1 MSQIFDALQRAETE
15 RAGPRDAVA
24 ADAAELLERAE
35 RQAAH
40 RREAIV
46 AFESVSTPPYS
57 EADRPSPTLAAVAA
71 AAGPVAMPAY
81 SREPSV
87 ATLVE
92 ALAEPMQ
99 ADAEKNA
106 RLLEL
111 FRPIKMAP
119 GSSERL
125 VSLLEGANPAAEA
138 FRLLAVRL
146 RHRRKETQ
154 LRKLLITSTIPD
166 EGKSVVSAN
175 LSCALAAGS
184 RQKVLLV
191 GGDIR
196 RPSLDRVFGVETGAG
211 LCELL
216 EGSQNLASSVYQ
228 IKEAG
233 IWVLPSGKIKGNAL
247 EILQSNKLP
256 VLMEQLNSLF
266 DWVVV
271 DSPPILPL
279 ADTSVW
285 ARLTD
290 GILLVARP
298 GVTKKRLLEKGLE
311 AIDRTKIV
319 GALLNS
325 YKSVEEGSYYYYGT
339 ASGTNGS

>member
-1 MSQIFDALQRAETE
+1 MSQIFDALQRAEAE
-15 RAGPRDAVA
+15 RAGARDAGVT
-24 ADAAELLERAE
+24 DAAELLERAE
-35 RQAAH
+35 RLASH
-40 RREAIV
+40 RREAMI
-46 AFESVSTPPYS
+46 ALESVSTPPLS
-57 EADRPSPTLAAVAA
+57 DEDRPP
-71 AAGPVAMPAY
+71 AGTQGA

-99 ADAEKNA
+99 ADGEKSG

-111 FRPIKMAP
+111 FQTVAIPP
-119 GSSERL
+119 GGGGRL
-125 VSLLEGANPAAEA
+125 VCLMEGPNPAAEA

-146 RHRRKETQ
+146 RHRRKETT
-154 LRKLLITSTIPD
+154 LRKLLVTSTIPD
-166 EGKSVVSAN
+166 EGKSVVAAN
-175 LSCALAAGS
+175 LSCALAAGT

-191 GGDIR
+191 GGDVR
-196 RPSLDRVFGVETGAG
+196 RPTLGRIFGLEYGHG

-216 EGSQNLASSVYQ
+216 EGSQNLVSS
-228 IKEAG
+228 ILHIEEAG
-233 IWVLPSGKIKGNAL
+233 IWVLPAGMIKGSAL

-256 VLMEQLNSLF
+256 VLMDQLASLF

-285 ARLTD
+285 ARLAD
-290 GILLVARP
+290 GVLLVARP
-298 GVTKKRLLEKGLE
+298 GVTKKRLLQKGLE
-311 AIDRTKIV
+311 AIDKKKLV

-339 ASGTNGS
+339 ASGTNG

>member
-1 MSQIFDALQRAETE
+1 MSQIFDALQRAEAE
-15 RAGPRDAVA
+15 RGGPRDAAVT
-24 ADAAELLERAE
+24 DASELLERAE

-40 RREAIV
+40 RRQTIV
-46 AFESVSTPPYS
+46 AFESISTPPPA
-57 EADRPSPTLAAVAA
+57 EADEPRGSAPET
-71 AAGPVAMPAY
+71 G
-81 SREPSV
+81 REPSV
-87 ATLVE
+87 ATLVA
-92 ALAEPMQ
+92 ALSEPMQ
-99 ADAEKNA
+99 PDAEKNA

-111 FRPIKMAP
+111 FQPLSMAA
-119 GSSERL
+119 GGGGRL
-125 VSLLEGANPAAEA
+125 VSLMEGANPAAEA
-138 FRLLAVRL
+138 FRLLTVRL

-154 LRKLLITSTIPD
+154 LRKLLVTSTIPE

-175 LSCALAAGS
+175 LSCALAAGT

-196 RPSLDRVFGVETGAG
+196 RPSLDRVFGVQTGPG

-216 EGSQNLASSVYQ
+216 EGGQNLASCIYQ
-228 IKEAG
+228 VKETG
-233 IWVLPSGKIKGNAL
+233 IWLLPSGTIKGNAL

-256 VLMEQLNSLF
+256 VLMDQLVALF
-266 DWVVV
+266 DWVVI

-285 ARLTD
+285 ARLAD

-298 GVTKKRLLEKGLE
+298 GVTKKRLLQKGLE
-311 AIDRTKIV
+311 AIDKDKMV

>member
-1 MSQIFDALQRAETE
+1 MSQIFDALQRAEAE
-15 RAGPRDAVA
+15 RDGPRNAPASDAS
-24 ADAAELLERAE
+24 ELLERAE
-35 RQAAH
+35 RQVTH
-40 RREAIV
+40 RREALVSFDIV
-46 AFESVSTPPYS
+46 GASAPEGEDLPEDP
-57 EADRPSPTLAAVAA
+57 AA
-71 AAGPVAMPAY
+71 
-81 SREPSV
+81 SREVSV

-92 ALAEPMQ
+92 ALSEPMQ

-111 FRPIKMAP
+111 FQTVELAP
-119 GSSERL
+119 ESGERL
-125 VSLLEGANPAAEA
+125 VSLREGANPAAEA

-146 RHRRKETQ
+146 RHRRKEIQ

-175 LSCALAAGS
+175 LSCALAAGL

-196 RPSLDRVFGVETGAG
+196 RPSLGRIFGLNPMPG

-228 IKEAG
+228 IREAG
-233 IWVLPSGKIKGNAL
+233 IWVLPAGKIKGNAL

-256 VLMEQLNSLF
+256 ILMEQLGALF
-266 DWVVV
+266 DWVVI

-279 ADTSVW
+279 ADTSLW
-285 ARLTD
+285 ARMAD

-298 GVTKKRLLEKGLE
+298 GVTKKRLLQKGLE
-311 AIDRTKIV
+311 AIDQKKVV

-325 YKSVEEGSYYYYGT
+325 YKSAEEGSYYYYGA
-339 ASGTNGS
+339 ASQTSGS

>member
-1 MSQIFDALQRAETE
+1 MSQIFDALQRAEAE
-15 RAGPRDAVA
+15 RSGTRDATVT
-24 ADAAELLERAE
+24 DASELLERAE
-35 RQAAH
+35 RQAVH
-40 RREAIV
+40 RRQTIV
-46 AFESVSTPPYS
+46 AFESGNGFS
-57 EADRPSPTLAAVAA
+57 EADGSAA
-71 AAGPVAMPAY
+71 AASGPGIA
-81 SREPSV
+81 REPSM

-99 ADAEKNA
+99 ADADKNA
-106 RLLEL
+106 RLLEM
-111 FRPIKMAP
+111 FRPVKMGP
-119 GSSERL
+119 GGGERL
-125 VSLLEGANPAAEA
+125 VSLMEGANPAAEA
-138 FRLLAVRL
+138 FRLLTVRL
-146 RHRRKETQ
+146 RHRRKESQ

-166 EGKSVVSAN
+166 EGKSLVSAN
-175 LSCALAAGS
+175 LSCALAAGT

-196 RPSLDRVFGVETGAG
+196 RPSLERVFALDTGSG

-216 EGSQNLASSVYQ
+216 EGNQNLASSIYQ

-233 IWVLPSGKIKGNAL
+233 IWVLPAGRIKGNAL

-256 VLMEQLNSLF
+256 VLMDQLVSLF
-266 DWVVV
+266 DWVVI

-285 ARLTD
+285 ARLAD

-298 GVTKKRLLEKGLE
+298 GVTKKRLLQKGLE
-311 AIDRTKIV
+311 AIDKTKLV

-339 ASGTNGS
+339 ASGTSGS

>member
-1 MSQIFDALQRAETE
+1 MSQIFDALQRAEAE
-15 RAGPRDAVA
+15 RAGTRTVGTS
-24 ADAAELLERAE
+24 DAAELLERAE

-46 AFESVSTPPYS
+46 AFGTNSTPPLS
-57 EADRPSPTLAAVAA
+57 ETDGPATTLAALAA
-71 AAGPVAMPAY
+71 AAPALG
-81 SREPSV
+81 RGEPSV

-92 ALAEPMQ
+92 ALAEPIQ

-106 RLLEL
+106 RLLEM
-111 FRPIKMAP
+111 FRPVTMAP
-119 GSSERL
+119 GSGERL
-125 VSLLEGANPAAEA
+125 VSLMEGANPAAEA

-146 RHRRKETQ
+146 RHRRKEST

-175 LSCALAAGS
+175 LSCALAAGT

-196 RPSLDRVFGVETGAG
+196 RPSLERVFGIDPGTG

-216 EGSQNLASSVYQ
+216 EGSQNLASSVYHL
-228 IKEAG
+228 KDAG
-233 IWVLPSGKIKGNAL
+233 IWVLPAGRMKGNAL

-256 VLMEQLNSLF
+256 VLMEQLVSLF
-266 DWVVV
+266 DWVVI

-285 ARLTD
+285 ARLAD
-290 GILLVARP
+290 GVLLVARP

-311 AIDRTKIV
+311 AIDRTKVV

-325 YKSVEEGSYYYYGT
+325 YRSVEEGSYYYYGT
-339 ASGTNGS
+339 ASGTSGS

>member
-1 MSQIFDALQRAETE
+1 MSQIFDALQRAEAE
-15 RAGPRDAVA
+15 RGGSREVGAT
-24 ADAAELLERAE
+24 DAAELLERAE
-35 RQAAH
+35 RLASH
-40 RREAIV
+40 RRQAMV
-46 AFESVSTPPYS
+46 ALESVSTPPLT
-57 EADRPSPTLAAVAA
+57 EADRPAPGPSPSVVSA
-71 AAGPVAMPAY
+71 
-81 SREPSV
+81 REPSV

-111 FRPIKMAP
+111 FQAVTIPPA
-119 GSSERL
+119 GGGRL
-125 VSLLEGANPAAEA
+125 VSLIEGANPAAEA

-146 RHRRKETQ
+146 RHRRKETS
-154 LRKLLITSTIPD
+154 LRKLLVTSTIPD

-175 LSCALAAGS
+175 LACALAAGT
-184 RQKVLLV
+184 RQKVLLL
-191 GGDIR
+191 GGDVR
-196 RPSLDRVFGVETGAG
+196 RPSLSRVFGLDKEAG

-216 EGSQNLASSVYQ
+216 EGTQNLASSVYQ
-228 IKEAG
+228 LKEAG
-233 IWVLPSGKIKGNAL
+233 IWLLPAGTIKGNAL

-256 VLMEQLNSLF
+256 VLMEQLVSLF
-266 DWVVV
+266 DWVVI

-285 ARLTD
+285 ARLAD

-311 AIDRTKIV
+311 AIDKKKLV

-339 ASGTNGS
+339 ASGTSGS

>member
-1 MSQIFDALQRAETE
+1 MSQIFDALQRAEAE
-15 RAGPRDAVA
+15 RAGARDAGST
-24 ADAAELLERAE
+24 DAPELLERAE
-35 RQAAH
+35 RLASH
-40 RREAIV
+40 RRQAMV
-46 AFESVSTPPYS
+46 ALESVSTPPLS
-57 EADRPSPTLAAVAA
+57 DADLPQA
-71 AAGPVAMPAY
+71 PAQSS

-111 FRPIKMAP
+111 FRQVSLPP
-119 GSSERL
+119 EGGGRL
-125 VSLLEGANPAAEA
+125 VSLMEGANRAAEA

-146 RHRRKETQ
+146 RHRRKETN
-154 LRKLLITSTIPD
+154 LRRLLITSTIPD
-166 EGKSVVSAN
+166 EGKSVVSSN

-184 RQKVLLV
+184 HQKVLLI

-196 RPSLDRVFGVETGAG
+196 RPTLGRVFGMEQGPG

-216 EGSQNLASSVYQ
+216 EGTQNLASSVLHL
-228 IKEAG
+228 KEAG
-233 IWVLPSGKIKGNAL
+233 IWLLPAGIIKGNAL

-256 VLMEQLNSLF
+256 VLMDQLTALF
-266 DWVVV
+266 DWVVI

-285 ARLTD
+285 ARLAD
-290 GILLVARP
+290 GVLLVARP
-298 GVTKKRLLEKGLE
+298 GVTKKRLLQKGLE
-311 AIDRTKIV
+311 AIDKKKLI

>member
-1 MSQIFDALQRAETE
+1 
-15 RAGPRDAVA
+15 
-24 ADAAELLERAE
+24 
-35 RQAAH
+35 RQAM
-40 RREAIV
+40 V
-46 AFESVSTPPYS
+46 ALETVNAPALSD
-57 EADRPSPTLAAVAA
+57 ADRPAGATP
-71 AAGPVAMPAY
+71 AAG
-81 SREPSV
+81 REPSV

-99 ADAEKNA
+99 ADAEKNM
-106 RLLEL
+106 RLLDM
-111 FRPIKMAP
+111 FQTVTIPP
-119 GSSERL
+119 GGSGRL
-125 VSLLEGANPAAEA
+125 VSLMEGAHPAAEA

-146 RHRRKETQ
+146 RHRRKETN

-175 LSCALAAGS
+175 LSCALAAGT
-184 RQKVLLV
+184 RQKVLLI

-196 RPSLDRVFGVETGAG
+196 RPSLGRVFGMDQGPG

-216 EGSQNLASSVYQ
+216 EGSQNLVSSVLFV
-228 IKEAG
+228 KEAG
-233 IWVLPSGKIKGNAL
+233 IWMLPAGIMKGNAL

-256 VLMEQLNSLF
+256 VLMDQLVSLF

-285 ARLTD
+285 ARLAD

-298 GVTKKRLLEKGLE
+298 GVTKKRLLQKGLE
-311 AIDRTKIV
+311 AIDKKKLV

-339 ASGTNGS
+339 ASGTSGN

>member
-1 MSQIFDALQRAETE
+1 MSQIFDALQRAEAE
-15 RAGPRDAVA
+15 RAGARDAAVT
-24 ADAAELLERAE
+24 DASELLERAE
-35 RQAAH
+35 RQAAN
-40 RREAIV
+40 RRQAMG
-46 AFESVSTPPYS
+46 ALESVSTPPLS
-57 EADRPSPTLAAVAA
+57 DADRPPAA
-71 AAGPVAMPAY
+71 PAS
-81 SREPSV
+81 SREPSM

-99 ADAEKNA
+99 PDREKNE
-106 RLLEL
+106 RLLEM
-111 FRPIKMAP
+111 FQPVSISA
-119 GSSERL
+119 GSGRL
-125 VSLLEGANPAAEA
+125 VSLMEGAHPAAEA

-146 RHRRKETQ
+146 RHRRRETN

-166 EGKSVVSAN
+166 EGKSVVSGN
-175 LSCALAAGS
+175 LSCALASGN

-196 RPSLDRVFGVETGAG
+196 RPSLSRVFGLEAAPG

-216 EGSQNLASSVYQ
+216 EGSQNLVSSVYQ
-228 IKEAG
+228 LKEAG
-233 IWVLPSGKIKGNAL
+233 IWLLPSGHMKGNAL

-256 VLMEQLNSLF
+256 VLMEQLTSLF

-285 ARLTD
+285 ARLAD

-298 GVTKKRLLEKGLE
+298 GVTKKRLLQKGLE
-311 AIDRTKIV
+311 AIDKKKLV

-339 ASGTNGS
+339 ASESSGS

>member
-1 MSQIFDALQRAETE
+1 MSQIFDALQRAEAE
-15 RAGPRDAVA
+15 RAGNRDAA
-24 ADAAELLERAE
+24 ATDASELLERAE
-35 RQAAH
+35 RQASH
-40 RREAIV
+40 RRQAMIALET
-46 AFESVSTPPYS
+46 VSTPPMAD
-57 EADRPSPTLAAVAA
+57 ADRPPNGSASNGLT
-71 AAGPVAMPAY
+71 
-81 SREPSV
+81 SREPSM

-106 RLLEL
+106 RLLEM
-111 FRPIKMAP
+111 FQTVSIPA
-119 GSSERL
+119 GGGGRL
-125 VSLLEGANPAAEA
+125 VSLMEGANPAAEA

-146 RHRRKETQ
+146 RHRRRETN

-166 EGKSVVSAN
+166 EGKSVVSGN
-175 LSCALAAGS
+175 LSCALAAGN

-196 RPSLDRVFGVETGAG
+196 RPSLGRVFGLDQGPG

-216 EGSQNLASSVYQ
+216 EGSQNLVSSIYHL
-228 IKEAG
+228 KEAG
-233 IWVLPSGKIKGNAL
+233 IWMLPSGMMKGNAL

-256 VLMEQLNSLF
+256 VLMEQLVSLF
-266 DWVVV
+266 DWVVI

-285 ARLTD
+285 ARLAD

-298 GVTKKRLLEKGLE
+298 GVTKKRLLQKGLE
-311 AIDRTKIV
+311 AIDKKKLV

-339 ASGTNGS
+339 PSGPNGS

>member
-1 MSQIFDALQRAETE
+1 MSQIFDALQRAEAE
-15 RAGPRDAVA
+15 RAGTPRDVNA
-24 ADAAELLERAE
+24 ADAPELLERAE
-35 RQAAH
+35 RLANH
-40 RREAIV
+40 RRQAMV
-46 AFESVSTPPYS
+46 ALESVSTPPLS
-57 EADRPSPTLAAVAA
+57 DADRPSA
-71 AAGPVAMPAY
+71 PA
-81 SREPSV
+81 SPHEPSM

-106 RLLEL
+106 RLLEMFQPVSL
-111 FRPIKMAP
+111 PP
-119 GSSERL
+119 GGGGRL
-125 VSLLEGANPAAEA
+125 VSLMEGPSPAAEA

-146 RHRRKETQ
+146 RHRRKETS

-196 RPSLDRVFGVETGAG
+196 RPSLGRVFGLDQGPG

-216 EGSQNLASSVYQ
+216 EGSQNLASS
-228 IKEAG
+228 IFRLKEAG
-233 IWVLPSGKIKGNAL
+233 IWLLPSGSIRGNAL

-256 VLMEQLNSLF
+256 VLMEQLSALF
-266 DWVVV
+266 DWVVI

-285 ARLTD
+285 VRLAD
-290 GILLVARP
+290 GVLLVARP
-298 GVTKKRLLEKGLE
+298 GVTKKRLLQKGLE
-311 AIDRTKIV
+311 AIDKKKLV

-339 ASGTNGS
+339 ASGTNG

>member
-1 MSQIFDALQRAETE
+1 MSQIFDALQRAEAE
-15 RAGPRDAVA
+15 RAGARSA
-24 ADAAELLERAE
+24 AATDAAELLERAE
-35 RQAAH
+35 RDEAH
-40 RREAIV
+40 RRETIV
-46 AFESVSTPPYS
+46 AFGSNGAPVLS
-57 EADRPSPTLAAVAA
+57 EMSATAAAVAA
-71 AAGPVAMPAY
+71 VAPVPASGT

-92 ALAEPMQ
+92 ALSEPMQ

-106 RLLEL
+106 RLLEM
-111 FRPIKMAP
+111 FRPVQMGP
-119 GSSERL
+119 GSGERL
-125 VSLLEGANPAAEA
+125 VTLRQGANPAAEA
-138 FRLLAVRL
+138 FRLLALRL
-146 RHRRKETQ
+146 RDQRKETH
-154 LRKLLITSTIPD
+154 LKKVLVTSTIPD

-196 RPSLDRVFGVETGAG
+196 RPSLDGVFGVESGAG

-216 EGSQNLASSVYQ
+216 DGSRNLASSILQ

-233 IWVLPSGKIKGNAL
+233 IWILPAGKLKGNPL
-247 EILQSNKLP
+247 EVLQSSKLP
-256 VLMEQLNSLF
+256 VLVEQLASLF
-266 DWVVV
+266 DWIVI

-285 ARLTD
+285 ARMSD

-298 GVTKKRLLEKGLE
+298 GVTKKRLLQKGLE
-311 AIDRTKIV
+311 AIDKTKMV

-339 ASGTNGS
+339 ATGTSGD

>member
-1 MSQIFDALQRAETE
+1 MSQIFDALQRAEAE
-15 RAGPRDAVA
+15 RSGTRDSGVT
-24 ADAAELLERAE
+24 DAAELLERAE
-35 RQAAH
+35 RLASH
-40 RREAIV
+40 RREAMV
-46 AFESVSTPPYS
+46 ALESVSTPPLS
-57 EADRPSPTLAAVAA
+57 DADRP
-71 AAGPVAMPAY
+71 AAGPQTS
-81 SREPSV
+81 SREPSM

-106 RLLEL
+106 RLLET
-111 FRPIKMAP
+111 FQTVAIPP
-119 GSSERL
+119 GSGVRL
-125 VSLLEGANPAAEA
+125 VSLMEGPNPAAEA

-146 RHRRKETQ
+146 RHRRRETT

-166 EGKSVVSAN
+166 EGKSVVAAN

-196 RPSLDRVFGVETGAG
+196 RPTLGRIFGLEQGRGG

-216 EGSQNLASSVYQ
+216 EGSRNLASTVFQ
-228 IKEAG
+228 IREGG
-233 IWVLPSGKIKGNAL
+233 IWVLPSGMIKGNAL

-256 VLMEQLNSLF
+256 VLMEQLVSLF
-266 DWVVV
+266 DWVVI

-285 ARLTD
+285 TRLAD
-290 GILLVARP
+290 GVLLVARP
-298 GVTKKRLLEKGLE
+298 GVTKKRLLQKGLE
-311 AIDRTKIV
+311 AIDKKKLV

-339 ASGTNGS
+339 ASGTNG

>member
-1 MSQIFDALQRAETE
+1 MSQIFDALQRAEAE
-15 RAGPRDAVA
+15 RAGTRDAA
-24 ADAAELLERAE
+24 ATDASELLERAE
-35 RQAAH
+35 RQASH
-40 RREAIV
+40 RRQAMV
-46 AFESVSTPPYS
+46 ALESVNTPPL
-57 EADRPSPTLAAVAA
+57 ADAERPPAASSPSS
-71 AAGPVAMPAY
+71 M
-81 SREPSV
+81 REPSM

-99 ADAEKNA
+99 ADGEKNA
-106 RLLEL
+106 RLLDM
-111 FRPIKMAP
+111 FQTATMPP
-119 GSSERL
+119 GGGGRL
-125 VSLLEGANPAAEA
+125 VSLMEGANPAAEA

-146 RHRRKETQ
+146 RHRRKETS
-154 LRKLLITSTIPD
+154 LRKLLVTSTIPD

-175 LSCALAAGS
+175 LSCALAAGT

-196 RPSLDRVFGVETGAG
+196 RPSLGRVFGLDQGPG

-216 EGSQNLASSVYQ
+216 EGSQNLVSSVYYL
-228 IKEAG
+228 KDAG
-233 IWVLPSGKIKGNAL
+233 IWMLPSGIMKGNAL

-256 VLMEQLNSLF
+256 VLMEQLVSLF
-266 DWVVV
+266 DWVVI

-279 ADTSVW
+279 ADTSVG
-285 ARLTD
+285 ARLAD

-298 GVTKKRLLEKGLE
+298 GVTKKRLLQKGLE
-311 AIDRTKIV
+311 AIDKKKLV

-339 ASGTNGS
+339 ASGPNGT

>member
-1 MSQIFDALQRAETE
+1 MSQIFDALQRAEAE
-15 RAGPRDAVA
+15 RAGARDTDSP
-24 ADAAELLERAE
+24 DAPELLERAE
-35 RQAAH
+35 RLANH
-40 RREAIV
+40 RRQAMV
-46 AFESVSTPPYS
+46 ALESVSTPPLS
-57 EADRPSPTLAAVAA
+57 DADRPPAPASASPS
-71 AAGPVAMPAY
+71 

-99 ADAEKNA
+99 ADAEKNT
-106 RLLEL
+106 RLLEMFQQISL
-111 FRPIKMAP
+111 PP
-119 GSSERL
+119 GGGGRL
-125 VSLLEGANPAAEA
+125 VSLMEGANPAAEA

-146 RHRRKETQ
+146 RHRRKETN

-196 RPSLDRVFGVETGAG
+196 RPTLGRVFGLDQGPG

-216 EGSQNLASSVYQ
+216 EGSQNLASSVLHL
-228 IKEAG
+228 KEAG
-233 IWVLPSGKIKGNAL
+233 IWLLPAGLIKGSAL

-256 VLMEQLNSLF
+256 VLMEQLTSLF

-285 ARLTD
+285 ARLAD

-298 GVTKKRLLEKGLE
+298 GVTKKRLLQKGLE
-311 AIDRTKIV
+311 AIDKKKMV

-325 YKSVEEGSYYYYGT
+325 YKSVEEGTYYYYGT
-339 ASGTNGS
+339 ASGNSGS